1 MRYAYQLRSHANAR
15 YQDSLISLS
24 QKELACMLSA
34 CGVDAQITPC
44 TLGGAPF
51 LCFEADPLTPAQAAF
66 VHGHSALYMT
76 AALDLI
82 RQPFPA
88 CPAICPIFSS
98 IRAKPT
104 QPLPTC

>member
-1 MRYAYQLRSHANAR
+1 
-15 YQDSLISLS
+15 
-24 QKELACMLSA
+24 MLSA

-76 AALDLI
+76 AALEGDLL
-82 RQPFPA
+82 RPLDP
-88 CPAICPIFSS
+88 PPI
-98 IRAKPT
+98 PC
-104 QPLPTC
+104 LPGDMPDILKYKGKTNAAFTHLLINLAVAAHFTGIVFFLY

>member
-51 LCFEADPLTPAQAAF
+51 LCFEADPSPPRRPRLCMGIPPC
-66 VHGHSALYMT
+66 
-76 AALDLI
+76 I
-82 RQPFPA
+82 
-88 CPAICPIFSS
+88 
-98 IRAKPT
+98 
-104 QPLPTC
+104 

>member
-51 LCFEADPLTPAQAAF
+51 LCFEADPLTPVQAAF

-76 AALDLI
+76 AALQL
-82 RQPFPA
+82 PA
-88 CPAICPIFSS
+88 
-98 IRAKPT
+98 
-104 QPLPTC
+104 